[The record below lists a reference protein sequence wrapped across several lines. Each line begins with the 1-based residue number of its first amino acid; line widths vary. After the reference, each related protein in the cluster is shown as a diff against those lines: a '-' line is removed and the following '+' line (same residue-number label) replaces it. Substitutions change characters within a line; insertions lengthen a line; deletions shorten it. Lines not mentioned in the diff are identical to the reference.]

1 MESFLLAPPVTF
13 LIYLAISFGV
23 SFISKR
29 LSAVGVDSPGKHQP
43 YACGEEMTENQGQ
56 PEYSQFF
63 KFAFF
68 FTIMHVV
75 ALVVATDLGGLTVAS
90 GVYLGVT
97 VLALFML
104 LREESDENR

>member
-1 MESFLLAPPVTF
+1 MQTILLAPPITF
-13 LIYLAISFGV
+13 LIYLLLSLG
-23 SFISKR
+23 
-29 LSAVGVDSPGKHQP
+29 LSAVSKRIAARGTESHGKLKA
-43 YACGEEMTENQGQ
+43 YACGEDMEENQGQ

-75 ALVVATDLGGLTVAS
+75 ALVVATDPGGLTITSA
-90 GVYLGVT
+90 VYLGVT

-104 LREESDENR
+104 LRR

>member
-1 MESFLLAPPVTF
+1 MQTILLAPPITF
-13 LIYLAISFGV
+13 LIYLLLSLG
-23 SFISKR
+23 
-29 LSAVGVDSPGKHQP
+29 LSAVSKRIAARGTESHGKLKA
-43 YACGEEMTENQGQ
+43 YACGEDMAENQGQ

-75 ALVVATDLGGLTVAS
+75 ALVVATDPGGLTITSA
-90 GVYLGVT
+90 VYLGVT

-104 LREESDENR
+104 LRR